1 MSSEMVFKEA
11 RALPLAEQIELCRNL
26 WDGILESK
34 ELTPGEAELI
44 DRRLQDHLENPD
56 DVVSWEEVKA
66 KLDAQ
71 YCRGNATS
79 SFVAFRK
86 RSLTIPLPITKASA
100 KAWGGNFA
108 RALSNSFNVW
118 LAIPNVVP

>member
-26 WDGILESK
+26 WNGIVSSR

-56 DVVSWEEVKA
+56 DVVSLAEVKA
-66 KLDAQ
+66 KLDAK
-71 YCRGNATS
+71 CR
-79 SFVAFRK
+79 K
-86 RSLTIPLPITKASA
+86 
-100 KAWGGNFA
+100 
-108 RALSNSFNVW
+108 
-118 LAIPNVVP
+118 

>member
-26 WDGILESK
+26 WGGIVESK

-56 DVVSWEEVKA
+56 DVVLLAEVKA
-66 KLDAQ
+66 KLDAK
-71 YCRGNATS
+71 Y
-79 SFVAFRK
+79 RK
-86 RSLTIPLPITKASA
+86 
-100 KAWGGNFA
+100 
-108 RALSNSFNVW
+108 
-118 LAIPNVVP
+118 